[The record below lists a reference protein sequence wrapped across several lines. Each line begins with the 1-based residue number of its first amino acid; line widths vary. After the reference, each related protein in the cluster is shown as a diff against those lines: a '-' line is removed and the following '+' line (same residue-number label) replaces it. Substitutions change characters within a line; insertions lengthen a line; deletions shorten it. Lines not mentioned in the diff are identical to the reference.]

1 MVVHSVLATGEL
13 RFEVRRLQGL
23 TGATSTLALECELT
37 ALGFY
42 PGAAA
47 ILFADVYAWFSGS
60 HLSLGATRPA
70 PVVLGYPQGQGFV
83 GQPDLPSPVTEQLH
97 LDLSSSAVMRLEE
110 LRAGGE
116 LKLQLQVTCLLTSR
130 GCAEPDVPPP
140 PGQRVAPS
148 NHPVARWSHDRHV
161 TREEWFYVLE
171 GWGAGIAIPLGVAI
185 PDALPGR
192 DRALVVVQLRDGLN
206 RMHNGDFK
214 GSMAASRQVVEVLR
228 KMLGEDDVLPK
239 GARQRTAHQRRR
251 ALAQSLFDLTSAP
264 AHSDDHVRDEAWSRE
279 DALLA
284 LASAAALAQRV
295 FRA

>member
-1 MVVHSVLATGEL
+1 MQSVLGTGEV

-23 TGATSTLALECELT
+23 PGAASTLTLDCELT

-47 ILFADVYAWFSGS
+47 ILFAEVHLWFAGS
-60 HLSLGATRPA
+60 NLSLGAARPL
-70 PVVLGYPQGQGFV
+70 PVVLGYPRAQSFV
-83 GQPDLPSPVTEQLH
+83 GQPEFPGPLTEQLH
-97 LDLSSSAVMRLEE
+97 VDLSSGSVLRLEE

-116 LKLQLQVTCLLTSR
+116 FKLQVQVTCLLTSR
-130 GCAEPDVPPP
+130 GSAEPDTPLP
-140 PGQRVAPS
+140 PGMRPS
-148 NHPVARWSHDRHV
+148 PSTHPLAHWSYDHQV
-161 TREEWFYVLE
+161 TREAWFSVLR
-171 GWGAGIAIPLGVAI
+171 GWGTGIAIPLGVAL

-192 DRALVVVQLRDGLN
+192 DHVLVVAQLRDGLD

-214 GSMAASRQVVEVLR
+214 GSMAASRQVAEVLR
-228 KMLGEDDVLPK
+228 RMLGEANGLPK
-239 GARQRTAHQRRR
+239 DPRQRTARQRRR

-264 AHSDDHVRDEAWSRE
+264 AHADDHVRDEAWARE

-295 FRA
+295 FRS